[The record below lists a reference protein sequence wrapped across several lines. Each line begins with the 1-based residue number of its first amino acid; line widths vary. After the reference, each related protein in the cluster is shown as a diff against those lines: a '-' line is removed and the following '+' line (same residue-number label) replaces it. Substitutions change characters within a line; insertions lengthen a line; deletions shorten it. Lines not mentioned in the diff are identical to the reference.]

1 MVCGAIVL
9 RRARVPPCSML
20 IWRPLPSAE
29 AANPLPSDVS
39 GLPPHTH
46 CISHCS
52 PLPHSR
58 RHAAGMSAVGVPSV
72 SKHLQLTL
80 ALHCT
85 RHAIRA
91 HLVRAD
97 ASRLPHIDQAFPG
110 ALPATLPPPGRPWST
125 PLLPAQVP
133 EDTGGHRNV
142 ATASGRRSSST
153 SIAASRPL
161 GQRCVP
167 LAGRGM

>member
-1 MVCGAIVL
+1 MVLQEHLSRSIPCPQSGYSVRYILAKLGEICSFHTRPSHSQRADHPHRATGRELERSDVAERRLRMVCGAIGL

-39 GLPPHTH
+39 GLPPHTY
-46 CISHCS
+46 CILTLLSCASFASLHV
-52 PLPHSR
+52 
-58 RHAAGMSAVGVPSV
+58 AGMSAECVPSV
-72 SKHLQLTL
+72 FKHLQLTL

-97 ASRLPHIDQAFPG
+97 ASRLP
-110 ALPATLPPPGRPWST
+110 LR
-125 PLLPAQVP
+125 
-133 EDTGGHRNV
+133 
-142 ATASGRRSSST
+142 
-153 SIAASRPL
+153 
-161 GQRCVP
+161 
-167 LAGRGM
+167 